1 MSSMKTTLSPMNL
14 LDLQAQLECERERL
28 REQIAALREAE
39 GTVRFQ
45 NSAQRDEVTDQADQ
59 AMDQAEWDRMHIEEL
74 ALTERLTE
82 VEHALAKFQT
92 GRYGVCEQCGQPIP
106 AARLRAL
113 PEARF
118 DIEHESAL
126 EQRIHA
132 EEQLPE
138 KF

>member
-1 MSSMKTTLSPMNL
+1 MSTMKTTLSPM
-14 LDLQAQLECERERL
+14 DLMDLRALLECERVRL

-39 GTVRFQ
+39 GSARFQ
-45 NSAQRDEVTDQADQ
+45 SSLQHEEVTDQADQ

-74 ALTERLTE
+74 ALFERLTE
-82 VEHALAKFQT
+82 VGHALAKFQA
-92 GRYGVCEQCGQPIP
+92 GRYGLCEQCSQPIP
-106 AARLRAL
+106 TARLRAL

-132 EEQLPE
+132 EEDLPE
-138 KF
+138 RF